1 MDIAEIVRTLI
12 TDANLLAAAFVA
24 FAAGLVSFASPCV
37 VPLVP
42 GYVSYVAGLSGS
54 DLEEEATEHRGRVL
68 AGSLLFVV
76 GFAVPF
82 TMIGI
87 AAGSLT
93 FLQTSTVA
101 QIVMGIV
108 VAALGILMAS
118 GRLTSEWRIT
128 HQLPGRGVAAAPV
141 LGFVFGVGWVPCVG
155 PALGA
160 IFTLAASV
168 SGGATRGGVLAFI
181 FALGLGL
188 PFVLVAVLFHRA
200 SGALAWLRRNGRAL
214 QLAGGTLLVLTGVA
228 IATGLWAVMIRWMR
242 PLINGFTPPV

>member
-1 MDIAEIVRTLI
+1 MDIAELVRTLI
-12 TDANLLAAAFVA
+12 TDANLLVAASIA

-37 VPLVP
+37 IPLVP

-54 DLEEEATEHRGRVL
+54 DLAEETAEHRGRVL

-87 AAGSLT
+87 AAGTLT
-93 FLQTSTVA
+93 FLQTSTLA
-101 QIVMGIV
+101 QVVMGIL
-108 VAALGILMAS
+108 VALLGLLLAS
-118 GRLTSEWRIT
+118 GRLTTEWRVT
-128 HQLPGRGVAAAPV
+128 HELPGRGVAAAPV

-168 SGGATRGGVLAFI
+168 SGGASRGGILAFV

-188 PFVLVAVLFHRA
+188 PFILVAIAFRRMA
-200 SGALAWLRRNGRAL
+200 GALAWLRRNGRKL
-214 QLAGGTLLVLTGVA
+214 QIAGGALLVATGVA
-228 IATGLWAVMIRWMR
+228 IATGLWDLFITWMR
-242 PLINGFTPPV
+242 PLISGFTPPV

>member
-12 TDANLLAAAFVA
+12 TDANLLVAAFVA

-37 VPLVP
+37 LPLVP

-54 DLEEEATEHRGRVL
+54 DLEAEATEHRGRVL
-68 AGSLLFVV
+68 AGSLLFVL

-87 AAGSLT
+87 AAGTLT
-93 FLQTSTVA
+93 FLQQSTVA
-101 QIVMGIV
+101 QVVMGIV
-108 VAALGILMAS
+108 VIVMGLLLAS
-118 GRLTSEWRIT
+118 GRLVTEWRVT
-128 HQLPGRGVAAAPV
+128 HELPGRGIAAAPV

-168 SGGATRGGVLAFI
+168 SGGATRGGVLAFV

-188 PFVLVAVLFHRA
+188 PFVLVAVLFRRA
-200 SGALAWLRRNGRAL
+200 AGALAWMRRHGRQL
-214 QLAGGTLLVLTGVA
+214 QLVGGGLLVLTGVA
-228 IATGLWAVMIRWMR
+228 IATGLWDVMIRWMR

>member
-1 MDIAEIVRTLI
+1 MLV
-12 TDANLLAAAFVA
+12 TDANLLVAASVA

-37 VPLVP
+37 IPLVP
-42 GYVSYVAGLSGS
+42 GYVSYVTGLSGS
-54 DLEEEATEHRGRVL
+54 DLEDETAAHRGRVL
-68 AGSLLFVV
+68 LGSVLFVV

-82 TMIGI
+82 TMIGL
-87 AAGSLT
+87 AAGTLT

-101 QIVMGIV
+101 KVVMGTV
-108 VAALGILMAS
+108 VALMGVLLAS

-128 HQLPGRGVAAAPV
+128 HELPGRGVAAAPV

-168 SGGATRGGVLAFI
+168 SGGATRGGILAFV

-188 PFVLVAVLFHRA
+188 PFILVAVAFHRA
-200 SGALAWLRRNGRAL
+200 AGALSWMRRNGRRL
-214 QLAGGTLLVLTGVA
+214 QLAGGTLLVATGIA
-228 IATGLWAVMIRWMR
+228 IATGLWDLFIRWMR
-242 PLINGFTPPV
+242 PLISGFTPPV